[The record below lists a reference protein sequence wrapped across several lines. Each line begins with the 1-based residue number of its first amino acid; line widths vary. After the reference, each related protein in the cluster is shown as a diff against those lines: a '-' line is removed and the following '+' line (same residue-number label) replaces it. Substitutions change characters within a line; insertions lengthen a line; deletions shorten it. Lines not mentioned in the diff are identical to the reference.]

1 MFGFGKTTDLV
12 MDQADWADVGEA
24 FETFVSDKK
33 YEKER
38 EYRVFGAEP
47 QFDDVFRPNGPLHQA
62 WMQRTSGLR
71 RVRNIGGKAPV
82 HPFIG
87 EPVGRSV
94 AQ

>member
-1 MFGFGKTTDLV
+1 MFGFGKTADLV
-12 MDQADWADVGEA
+12 MDQAGWADVREA
-24 FETFVSDKK
+24 FEASVSDKK
-33 YEKER
+33 YENER

-47 QFDDVFRPNGPLHQA
+47 KFDDVYPSDGPLQEA
-62 WMQRTSGLR
+62 WTKRASGLR